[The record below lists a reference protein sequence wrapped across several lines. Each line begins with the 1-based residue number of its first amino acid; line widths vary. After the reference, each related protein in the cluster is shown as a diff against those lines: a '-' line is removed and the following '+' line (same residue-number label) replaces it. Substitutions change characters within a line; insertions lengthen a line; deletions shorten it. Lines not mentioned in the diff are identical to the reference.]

1 MKKKKPTVRFIAI
14 MMAFVFGISAVS
26 YQNDRLFEI
35 AKNVEL
41 FVNVFKELNE
51 NYVDDLD
58 PNQLMKVGIDAMVNS
73 LDPYTNYISES
84 QIEGYRI
91 NDEGRYQGIGA
102 IVEKVGDKL
111 MIIEPYQDSPVLK
124 AGLQAGDII
133 EAVEGIPTKGKSQE
147 DLSNIVRGVPG
158 TLLELSVTRPNSFSH
173 EPFAIERGKVQIP
186 NVPYSGEVSDGVGYI
201 SLTTFTPD
209 AAKNVAR
216 ALKNLK
222 RENPELKGVVLDL
235 RNNGGGLLR
244 EAISICNIFL
254 PKDVDVVSVKGKVK
268 DRDVSYKTRTAPVDL
283 ELPVVV
289 MINKKS
295 ASASEI
301 VSGVIQDFDRGVLIG
316 QRSFGKGLVQ
326 NTKELGYNSR
336 LKLTTAKYYIP
347 SGRCIQSVEY
357 ENGEPKDI
365 PDEQRASFKT
375 KKGRTVLD
383 GGGVSPDLKLKPNE
397 QSEVLKALV
406 DQKMIFKYVNK
417 YLYEQ
422 NIDTLGLEDVIFN
435 DYDGFMKFLTD
446 SNFTF
451 ETKSEQKL
459 NELNELSEL
468 EGNDKLAKLEAHIK
482 NMKADDLTEYKD
494 QITRQIEIEMAGRF
508 HFQKG
513 KSFQSLKT
521 DPEITV
527 AIDLL
532 NDPDKYAS
540 YLKR

>member
-1 MKKKKPTVRFIAI
+1 MMMKNKTIIRISIVLFT
-14 MMAFVFGISAVS
+14 FVFGMSAVT

-51 NYVDDLD
+51 DYVDDLD

-91 NDEGRYQGIGA
+91 NNEGKYQGIGA

-111 MIIEPYQDSPVLK
+111 MIIEPYQDSPVIE
-124 AGLQAGDII
+124 AGLKAGDII

-158 TLLELSVTRPNSFSH
+158 TLLDLSVTRPNSFSH
-173 EPFAIERGKVQIP
+173 EAFQIERGNVQIP
-186 NVPYSGEVSDGVGYI
+186 NVPYSGEVSDGIGYI
-201 SLTTFTPD
+201 KLTTFTPD
-209 AAKNVAR
+209 ASKNVSR

-244 EAISICNIFL
+244 EAIAICNIFL

-268 DRDVSYKTRTAPVDL
+268 DRDVSYKTRTTPVDL
-283 ELPVVV
+283 DLPVVV

-365 PDEQRASFKT
+365 PDNERASFKT
-375 KKGRTVLD
+375 KRGREVLD
-383 GGGVSPDLKLKPNE
+383 GGGVSPDLKLDANKK
-397 QSEVLKALV
+397 SEILNALV
-406 DQKMIFKYVNK
+406 EQKLIFKYVNK
-417 YLYEQ
+417 YLFDQ
-422 NIDTLGLEDVIFN
+422 KIDTLGLEDVVFTEF
-435 DYDGFMKFLTD
+435 DDFKTFLLK
-446 SNFTF
+446 SQF
-451 ETKSEQKL
+451 EYKTQAEKQLE
-459 NELNELSEL
+459 ELNKLDQLRGDQELKNL
-468 EGNDKLAKLEAHIK
+468 NNHIQGLK
-482 NMKADDLTEYKD
+482 SDDLDEFKA
-494 QITRQIEIEMAGRF
+494 QVMRQIEIEIAGRF

-513 KSFQSLKT
+513 KSFQALKT

-527 AIDLL
+527 AVDLL
-532 NDPDKYAS
+532 SDPDKYES
-540 YLKR
+540 YLK

>member
-1 MKKKKPTVRFIAI
+1 MNKKTLIRVT
-14 MMAFVFGISAVS
+14 MLLCCFVIGISAIN
-26 YQNDRLFEI
+26 YKNDRLFDI
-35 AKNVEL
+35 AKNIEL
-41 FVNVFKELNE
+41 FVNVYKELNE

-84 QIEGYRI
+84 QVEGYRI
-91 NDEGRYQGIGA
+91 NDEGKYQGIGA
-102 IVEKVGDKL
+102 IVEKVGEKL
-111 MIIEPYQDSPVLK
+111 MIIEPYQGSPVVE

-158 TLLELSVTRPNSFSH
+158 SLLDLSITRPNSFSH
-173 EPFAIERGKVQIP
+173 KAFTIERGKVQIP

-201 SLTTFTPD
+201 SLTTFTPE
-209 AAKNVAR
+209 AGKNVAR
-216 ALKNLK
+216 ALKNIK
-222 RENPELKGVVLDL
+222 RENPDLKGVILDL

-254 PKDVDVVSVKGKVK
+254 PKDVDVVSVKGKVR
-268 DRDVSYKTRTAPVDL
+268 DRDVSYKTRVAPVDL

-289 MINKKS
+289 MINKRS

-375 KKGRTVLD
+375 KKGREVLD
-383 GGGVSPDLKLKPNE
+383 GGGVSPDLRLKAE
-397 QSEVLKALV
+397 QKSEILEALV
-406 DQKMIFKYVNK
+406 DQKLIFKYVNK
-417 YLYEQ
+417 YLDE
-422 NIDTLGLEDVIFN
+422 NSIDSLALEDVIFDDYN
-435 DYDGFMKFLTD
+435 DFMRFLSSSKF
-446 SNFTF
+446 SY
-451 ETKSEQKL
+451 ETKAEQKL
-459 NELNELSEL
+459 KEMEDLSEDAPFKDL
-468 EGNDKLAKLEAHIK
+468 KKHVIDKKS
-482 NMKADDLTEYKD
+482 DDLVEFEE
-494 QITRQIEIEMAGRF
+494 QIKRQIEIEIAGRF
-508 HFQKG
+508 HYQKG

-527 AIDLL
+527 AIDLI
-532 NDPDKYAS
+532 NDKEKYDVL
-540 YLKR
+540 LK

>member
-1 MKKKKPTVRFIAI
+1 MMMKNKTIIRLSIVLFT
-14 MMAFVFGISAVS
+14 FVFGMSAVT

-35 AKNVEL
+35 AKNIEL

-51 NYVDDLD
+51 DYVDDVD

-91 NDEGRYQGIGA
+91 NDEGKYQGIGA
-102 IVEKVGDKL
+102 IVEKVGDQL
-111 MIIEPYQDSPVLK
+111 MIVEPYQDSPVIE
-124 AGLQAGDII
+124 AGLKAGDII

-158 TLLELSVTRPNSFSH
+158 TLLELSITRPNSFSH
-173 EPFAIERGKVQIP
+173 EPYSIERGNVQIP
-186 NVPYSGEVSDGVGYI
+186 NVPYSGEVSDGIGYI
-201 SLTTFTPD
+201 KLTTFTPD
-209 AAKNVAR
+209 ASKNVSR

-222 RENPELKGVVLDL
+222 RENPELKGIVLDL

-244 EAISICNIFL
+244 EAIAICNIFL

-268 DRDVSYKTRTAPVDL
+268 DRDVSYKTRSAPVDL
-283 ELPVVV
+283 DLPVVV

-365 PDEQRASFKT
+365 PDNQRASFKT
-375 KKGRTVLD
+375 KGGREVLD
-383 GGGVSPDLKLKPNE
+383 GGGVSPDLKLDANA
-397 QSEVLKALV
+397 QSEILSALV
-406 DQKMIFKYVNK
+406 EQKLIFKYVNK
-417 YLYEQ
+417 YLFEHK
-422 NIDTLGLEDVIFN
+422 IDSIGLEDIVFTE
-435 DYDGFMKFLTD
+435 YDEFKHFL
-446 SNFTF
+446 SKSQF
-451 ETKSEQKL
+451 EYKTKAEKTL
-459 NELNELSEL
+459 EELNKLDQLTGDQEL
-468 EGNDKLAKLEAHIK
+468 ENLNNHIQNLK
-482 NMKADDLTEYKD
+482 SDDLEEFKE
-494 QITRQIEIEMAGRF
+494 QVLRQIEIEIAGRF

-513 KSFQSLKT
+513 KSFQALKT

-532 NDPDKYAS
+532 NNPDKYES
-540 YLKR
+540 YLK